1 MTVRPSRRR
10 LPDPVKLHTKRNKL
24 STSPLTTDREL
35 ISLHC
40 QFAVSLVTILSADSR
55 RYESI
60 YLFCSAIAVYRGFR
74 ACFGS
79 DLALCFHL
87 VFGLRCDCSGFAW
100 LLLLPWV
107 LPAAWGCFAVA
118 ALVFLFA
125 WLFPLLLVV
134 PLLLLLLCC
143 CFAVTFAVGFALS
156 FRPFLYLYS
165 STLPGICKM
174 GTYTKKWVL
183 FLAKHQLK

>member
-1 MTVRPSRRR
+1 MTVRPSHRW

-60 YLFCSAIAVYRGFR
+60 YLFCSAFAVYRGFR

-100 LLLLPWV
+100 LLLLLWV
-107 LPAAWGCFAVA
+107 LPAAWGCFAVV
-118 ALVFLFA
+118 ALGFLFA
-125 WLFPLLLVV
+125 WLFPLLLVI

-143 CFAVTFAVGFALS
+143 DLCCWLCFVF
-156 FRPFLYLYS
+156 S
-165 STLPGICKM
+165 SLLVSI
-174 GTYTKKWVL
+174 
-183 FLAKHQLK
+183 